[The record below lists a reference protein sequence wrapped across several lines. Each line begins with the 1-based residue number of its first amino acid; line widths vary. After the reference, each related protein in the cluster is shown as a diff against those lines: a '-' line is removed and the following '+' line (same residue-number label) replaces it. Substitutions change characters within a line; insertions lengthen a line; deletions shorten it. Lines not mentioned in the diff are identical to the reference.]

1 MKITL
6 QGTSN
11 AAEDMDEEFS
21 PVDVDVNLV
30 KNLLDS
36 FACQQGLPGPTS
48 NLLGLMGVELP
59 KDDNKGK

>member
-11 AAEDMDEEFS
+11 AAEDMDEEFR